1 MHVFNVSVLLTGL
14 LTLSAALAEESPD
27 YRLPPGV
34 SPISQS
40 IELQLDP
47 ASTDFSGRTSIALRV
62 DQEVSRIGLYQVD
75 LTLERIVLIS
85 GDQERELGATDGDWD
100 MSWLADGK
108 PIAPGEYR
116 LDIEYGGSYPT
127 DSLGMHRVRFE
138 DNDYV
143 FTQFEAM
150 QARRAFPVFDE
161 PSFKIPYQL
170 SIRAP
175 AGLTVI
181 SNTPVEASAESEG
194 WQQVRF
200 MQTRPLPSYLLAY
213 AVGPLDRAPIEGM
226 SVPGFIY
233 TPKGRAGE
241 VGFAV
246 RHTPAILKALESY
259 FGAPYHYRKLDLL
272 AVPEFAFGAMENPG
286 LVTFRTDLLMVGDQ
300 VSGSTAAGVLG
311 VIAHELAHMWYGDLV
326 TMAWW
331 DDLWLNEAFASWM
344 GGKVMQSVYP
354 EYETDLRLPQSY
366 AFPDDQRV
374 SAKAIR
380 KLVRNEAEGI
390 EDLGLNYSKGKA
402 ILLMMEGYA
411 GPDVFRAAIRDYL
424 ARHAWGNATAADL
437 WAAITEHAGGDI
449 SAIAAGYTDQPGL
462 ATVSIDASGKVTQ
475 SRYTSY
481 GRKAPAQTWR
491 IPLDIKYKHEGQI
504 KRMAYLLEGESG
516 QLALPEGTE
525 WVFPDA
531 GANGY
536 YRWRTDAKWFARLSQ
551 DTDVLSNRE
560 KIALLDNS
568 EGLVGAGQQPLDAHM
583 AVMAHALGDAHPL
596 VALPAINATIVIGNN
611 MVDANSAENFSRFVD
626 RALAGQ
632 LQQVGIEPREGD
644 SETIQQMRP
653 RLLRLAGQ
661 FGADPAVN
669 QAALAMARRYLADH
683 TSVQGDLALEALRV
697 SALNGN
703 AELYARYREAY
714 LKSDSEDQKST
725 ILYAMYFRDPAIV
738 REHLDFAIT
747 EAVPAGDAVSA
758 LSNFAYVLDD
768 HAPLYAW
775 LEKNLDALQAKI
787 PEFITPLLPLGM
799 QSVCDAHNL
808 ALLKEFFGPRGEVYA
823 ASLTKAVET
832 IEDCI
837 AKKAREGAGL
847 EAFLAAY

>member
-1 MHVFNVSVLLTGL
+1 MHVFKILALLAGL
-14 LTLSAALAEESPD
+14 LALSTALAQESTD

-34 SPISQS
+34 SPTRQS
-40 IELQLDP
+40 IELNVDP
-47 ASTDFSGRTSIALRV
+47 ASTEFSGRTSIALRV
-62 DQEVSRIGLYQVD
+62 EQEVSRIGLYQVD
-75 LTLERIVLIS
+75 LSFERIVLIS
-85 GDQERELGATDGDWD
+85 GEQERELGATDGDYD

-108 PIAPGEYR
+108 PIAPGDYR
-116 LDIEYGGSYPT
+116 LDIEFGGSYPT
-127 DSLGMHRVRFE
+127 DSLGMHRVHFE

-181 SNTPVEASAESEG
+181 SNTPVESRSESEG
-194 WQQVRF
+194 WQQVQF

-241 VGFAV
+241 VGFA
-246 RHTPAILKALESY
+246 RRNTPAILKALEGY

-286 LVTFRTDLLMVGDQ
+286 LVTFRTDLLMVGDEA
-300 VSGSTAAGVLG
+300 SGSTAAAVLG

-344 GGKVMQSVYP
+344 GGKVMKSVYP
-354 EYETDLRLPQSY
+354 EFEPDLRLPQSN
-366 AFPDDQRV
+366 AFYEDRRV

-380 KLVRNEAEGI
+380 KPVRTEAEGI
-390 EDLGLNYSKGKA
+390 EDLGLNYTKGEA
-402 ILLMMEGYA
+402 ILLMIEAYV
-411 GPDVFRAAIRDYL
+411 GPEVFRAAIRDYL
-424 ARHAWGNATAADL
+424 ARHAWDNATAADL

-449 SAIAAGYTDQPGL
+449 SAIAADYIDQPGM
-462 ATVSIDASGKVTQ
+462 ATVSIDAGGKVTQ
-475 SRYTSY
+475 SRYTSF
-481 GRKAPAQTWR
+481 GREAPAQSWR

-504 KRMAYLLEGESG
+504 KRMAYLLKGESG
-516 QLALPEGTE
+516 QLELPEGTE

-536 YRWRTDAKWFARLSQ
+536 YRWRTDAKWFARLTQ
-551 DTDVLSNRE
+551 DTDLLSNRE

-568 EGLVGAGQQPLDAHM
+568 EGLVGAGQQPLNAYM
-583 AVMAHALGDAHPL
+583 AVIARALDDAHPL
-596 VALPAINATIVIGNN
+596 VALPAINAILDIGYD
-611 MVDANSAENFSRFVD
+611 MVDANSVENFSHFVD
-626 RALAGQ
+626 RSLVGQ
-632 LQQVGIEPREGD
+632 LQHVGIEPRPGD
-644 SETIQQMRP
+644 SETVQQMRP

-661 FGADPAVN
+661 FGTDPAVSE
-669 QAALAMARRYLADH
+669 AALAMAKRYLADH
-683 TSVQGDLALEALRV
+683 DSVPSDLAREALRV

-714 LKSDSEDQKST
+714 LKSDSENQKST
-725 ILYAMYFRDPAIV
+725 ILQAVYFRDPAIV
-738 REHLDFAIT
+738 RKHLDFSIT

-758 LSNFAYVLDD
+758 LSSFAFVLDD
-768 HAPLYAW
+768 HAPLYEW
-775 LEKNLDALQAKI
+775 LEKNLEAFQAKM
-787 PEFITPLLPLGM
+787 PEFYTPLLPLVM
-799 QSVCDAHNL
+799 QSACSANNL
-808 ALLKEFFGPRGEVYA
+808 ALLKGFFGPRGEVYA
-823 ASLTKAVET
+823 ASLTKATET

-837 AKKAREGAGL
+837 ARKAREGASL
-847 EAFLAAY
+847 EAFLAPY